1 MITAHKKTPAPADWI
16 AGKDDLILVTGA
28 SGFIGATVVDQLLE
42 MGFGNL
48 RCFVRTESS
57 ADKLRSRLS
66 RHGPQASVEIFQGN
80 LLSRGDCSRAASG
93 VRIVFH
99 LAAGRGEKSYP
110 DAFMNSVV
118 TTRNL
123 IEALLA
129 HACHRRFVNI
139 SSFSVYSNRNKVQPY
154 LDESCPVEARPELR
168 GDAYTFA
175 KVKQDEMVMEYGTNF
190 GLQYV
195 IIRPG
200 HVYGPGNLG
209 ISGRVGIDT
218 FGRFLHFGGSNT
230 IPLTY
235 VDNCAEAIILA
246 GLQPAVDGE
255 VFNVV
260 DNDLLSSRQF
270 LRQYK
275 KQVAP
280 FRSIYLP
287 HILTYLLCWLWEKF
301 SSWSDR
307 ELPPVF
313 NRLRWHAFWKK
324 TRYSNARLRERLG
337 WSPRVSTEEGLRR
350 YFEACRTRG
359 VDA

>member
-1 MITAHKKTPAPADWI
+1 MTTLGNWI
-16 AGKDDLILVTGA
+16 AEKEDLILVTGA
-28 SGFIGATVVDQLLE
+28 AGFIGAAVVKQLLE
-42 MGFGNL
+42 LGFGNL
-48 RCFVRTESS
+48 RCFVRTRAS
-57 ADKLRSRLS
+57 ASKLRSRLGHPGC
-66 RHGPQASVEIFQGN
+66 REMVEIFQGN
-80 LLSRGDCSRAASG
+80 LLSRDDCARASSG

-123 IEALLA
+123 VEALLA
-129 HACHRRFVNI
+129 GGSLRRFVNV
-139 SSFSVYSNRNKVQPY
+139 SSFSVYSNRHKVHAY
-154 LDESCPVEARPELR
+154 LDESCPLETRPELR

-175 KVKQDEMVMEYGTNF
+175 KVRQDQLIMEYAAKSGM
-190 GLQYV
+190 QYV
-195 IIRPG
+195 IVRPG
-200 HVYGPGNLG
+200 HVYGPGNPG
-209 ISGRVGIDT
+209 ITGRVGIDT
-218 FGRFLHFGGSNT
+218 FGKFLHLGGSNP

-235 VDNCAEAIILA
+235 VDNCAEAIVLA
-246 GLQPAVDGE
+246 GLRPAVDGE

-260 DNDLLSSRQF
+260 DNDLPTSRQF

-275 KQVAP
+275 RQVTS

-287 HILTYLLCWLWEKF
+287 HLLSYLLCWLWEGF
-301 SSWSDR
+301 SSWSHR

-313 NRLRWHAFWKK
+313 NRRRWHAFWKK

-337 WSPRVSTEEGLRR
+337 WTPRISTAEGLRR
-350 YFEACRTRG
+350 YFAACRARG